1 MHLLRRAPDLS
12 GAHVRLA
19 TTADLSRIARFL
31 RDAGHRYYGLQGTEF
46 AQLLTKVPT
55 VIYETHLDILAVAIS
70 GWQSQHAT
78 WLRGLALVR
87 GLDISQGIDAVLPTL
102 HETLLQSG
110 LQRIFYVGD
119 DTADT
124 WLVPALRACG
134 YVKDTTVIVYEKHDL
149 EIPPLHT
156 EAMLVRPAV
165 PMDLPAIVELDEVC
179 FEAHWTKNHLALNS
193 AILEGMC
200 FVVAVLDSQI
210 VGYAYATSH
219 FGGRLV
225 HLVRLAVNPYQRRQ
239 GIGARLLAE
248 VIMFARQQHADM
260 MTLNT
265 QSYNEHAQRLYR
277 WFGFVPNGEYQ
288 NVFRYDLGDTPT
300 PYSHQ

>member
-12 GAHVRLA
+12 GAHIRLA
-19 TTADLSRIARFL
+19 TSADLSRITRFL
-31 RDAGHRYYGLQGTEF
+31 RDAEHRYYGLQGTEF
-46 AQLLTKVPT
+46 AQLLEKVPT
-55 VIYETHLDILAVAIS
+55 VIYETHLDMLAVAIS
-70 GWQSQHAT
+70 GWQSRRAT

-87 GLDISQGIDAVLPTL
+87 GLDISQGIDAVLSTL
-102 HETLLQSG
+102 HETLQQSG
-110 LQRIFYVGD
+110 LQHIFYVGD
-119 DTADT
+119 DTADI
-124 WLVPALRACG
+124 WLVPALRAYG
-134 YVKDTTVIVYEKHDL
+134 YVKETTVIVYEKHDL
-149 EIPPLHT
+149 DIPPLHT
-156 EAMLVRPAV
+156 EDMLVRPAV
-165 PMDLPAIVELDEVC
+165 LTDLPAIVELDEIC
-179 FEAHWTKNHLALNS
+179 FEAHWTKNQLTLNS

-200 FVVAVLDSQI
+200 FVVAVSDGQI

-239 GIGARLLAE
+239 GIGARLLSE
-248 VIMFARQQHADM
+248 VVLFAQRQHADM

-288 NVFRYDLGDTPT
+288 NVFRYDLGGTPVS
-300 PYSHQ
+300 Y